1 MRCPRCA
8 KPNVHRSRP
17 RTSWEELITGT
28 LPYRYY
34 RCHSCD
40 WRELRKKQGPPSK
53 PARRGLSFYLKLLV
67 AILVVAIAGYML
79 IAPYTNLPKPASSHN
94 NK

>member
-1 MRCPRCA
+1 MRCPKCA

-17 RTSWEELITGT
+17 RTSWEEFVTST

-53 PARRGLSFYLKLLV
+53 PRRMRGLFFYVKVLL
-67 AILVVAIAGYML
+67 AILAIAVAGYMV
-79 IAPYTNLPKPASSHN
+79 IAPYTNLAKPVSSHH
-94 NK
+94 K